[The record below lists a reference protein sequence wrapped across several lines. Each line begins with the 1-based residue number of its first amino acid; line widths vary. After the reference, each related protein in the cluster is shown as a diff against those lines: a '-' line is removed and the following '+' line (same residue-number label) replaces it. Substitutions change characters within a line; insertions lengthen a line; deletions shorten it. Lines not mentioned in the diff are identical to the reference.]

1 MDVNRICLKAL
12 ACAVFACSIFPV
24 NGCWQPSVGA
34 MEPAPDATLKD
45 LQSLDELRA
54 LFNKDKDAP
63 RLILLLSPT

>member
-1 MDVNRICLKAL
+1 MIRICLKVL
-12 ACAVFACSIFPV
+12 ACVMFTCFTVAASNC
-24 NGCWQPSVGA
+24 GQPPAGA
-34 MEPAPDATLKD
+34 IEPAPEATLKD

>member
-1 MDVNRICLKAL
+1 M
-12 ACAVFACSIFPV
+12 FACFIVASSNF
-24 NGCWQPSVGA
+24 GQPPIKAV
-34 MEPAPDATLKD
+34 EPASDTTLKD

>member
-1 MDVNRICLKAL
+1 MSRICLKVL
-12 ACAVFACSIFPV
+12 ARVMLAFCIVTASNCGQPPAGAV
-24 NGCWQPSVGA
+24 
-34 MEPAPDATLKD
+34 EPMSDATLKD

>member
-1 MDVNRICLKAL
+1 MGRICLKAL
-12 ACAVFACSIFPV
+12 VCMMFVFCIVTASNCGQPPAGAVKPMS
-24 NGCWQPSVGA
+24 
-34 MEPAPDATLKD
+34 DAKLKE